1 MRDRILDQHGERAV
15 DISTMTI
22 AEARATLVRAF
33 DCASPSSRTYLVN
46 MALTLNASDQPIV
59 AEAVQ
64 SVAPITSPPKL
75 RLVSSVRL
83 VR

>member
-1 MRDRILDQHGERAV
+1 MRDRILDRHGETTV

-33 DCASPSSRTYLVN
+33 DCASTSSRAYLVN
-46 MALTLNASDQPIV
+46 MALTLNAGDQPTS
-59 AEAVQ
+59 AVT
-64 SVAPITSPPKL
+64 APKVVPLSAPAKL
-75 RLVSSVRL
+75 RLVSSVPF